1 MLALYEL
8 YKYLPC
14 IQTRRKRVIFRAAV
28 DNELGIE
35 SFEIFTLKHI
45 LLFYLKETKLIISND
60 GL

>member
-1 MLALYEL
+1 MNYT
-8 YKYLPC
+8 C
-14 IQTRRKRVIFRAAV
+14 IYRVFKLDVKRVIFRAAV

-45 LLFYLKETKLIISND
+45 LLFYLKKTKLIISND

>member
-1 MLALYEL
+1 MNYT
-8 YKYLPC
+8 C
-14 IQTRRKRVIFRAAV
+14 IYHVFKLDVKSLRVIFRAAV

-45 LLFYLKETKLIISND
+45 LLFYLKKTKLIISND

>member
-1 MLALYEL
+1 MNYT
-8 YKYLPC
+8 C
-14 IQTRRKRVIFRAAV
+14 IYHVFKLDVKRVIFRAAV

-45 LLFYLKETKLIISND
+45 LLFYLKKTKLIISND